1 MSKTDASRRKFMV
14 AVGLS
19 GAAAAAAALTKQS
32 DQAKKGVPEDKTKGK
47 GYHLTDHIREYYRTT
62 RV

>member
-1 MSKTDASRRKFMV
+1 MSKTDAGRRKFMV
-14 AVGLS
+14 AMGVG
-19 GAAAAAAALTKQS
+19 GAAAAAALTTQS
-32 DQAKKGVPEDKTKGK
+32 GQAKKGVPENKTKGK